1 MVMLTNKQKAILE
14 NKIYSIAKKY
24 FTEAKEKKSDTE
36 MSQQEKESILN
47 WVADDSIN
55 QADVA
60 YEIYGSEGEAEEA
73 ADRSLFYKKLHGKKN
88 DNGVEYSFSNQ
99 ELNSIKAA
107 LNKGSNQ

>member
-1 MVMLTNKQKAILE
+1 MLTNEQKTILE
-14 NKIYSIAKKY
+14 NKIYSIAKRY